1 MNPHPQPD
9 PLNPKYEECMRL
21 HSCWPWFFGLGILLI
36 IAGACAIA
44 VPHVMTQ
51 TAILVLGFLLV
62 GGGVVQ
68 IVNAFVA
75 RSWRGFFV
83 HLLAGM
89 LHLLVGG
96 LLIEHPLRA
105 AEGLTLILAVAF
117 LIGGA
122 IRIVVT
128 LLDRFPGWGW
138 VMLNG
143 AVTLFL
149 GISIWRQWPESSTWV
164 IGLFVGIDL
173 LFNGWSWVMLGLLVK
188 GARPVSQP
196 VS

>member
-1 MNPHPQPD
+1 MDPQSQPD
-9 PLNPKYEECMRL
+9 PLNPKYAECMRL

-36 IAGACAIA
+36 LAGAMAIA

-117 LIGGA
+117 LIRGA
-122 IRIVVT
+122 LRIVVT
-128 LLDRFPGWGW
+128 LLGRLPPRGWG
-138 VMLNG
+138 VRYRG
-143 AVTLFL
+143 GTFL
-149 GISIWRQWPESSTWV
+149 PGSSI
-164 IGLFVGIDL
+164 L
-173 LFNGWSWVMLGLLVK
+173 
-188 GARPVSQP
+188 
-196 VS
+196 